1 MSDYALKK
9 MIGTMEQMID
19 QFNPKNSDVYKYA
32 MKMVR
37 EDGLA
42 LEFVPS
48 RIVDRELCLV
58 AVKQNWQAVEF
69 VPGWC
74 RRREIYEE
82 AVKQDIDAFF
92 DTPSGMR
99 SPKLLEIVFGKSP
112 EFLKYIEKIDRDKE
126 TCLLAVKVDGL
137 TLEFVP
143 EEVKDKEV
151 CLTAVKNTKA
161 ALPYVPEQFRDEI
174 SKLVEDEQKM

>member
-9 MIGTMEQMID
+9 MIGTMEQMLD

-42 LEFVPS
+42 LESVPS

-58 AVKQNWQAVEF
+58 AVKQNWKA
-69 VPGWC
+69 
-74 RRREIYEE
+74 
-82 AVKQDIDAFF
+82 
-92 DTPSGMR
+92 
-99 SPKLLEIVFGKSP
+99 
-112 EFLKYIEKIDRDKE
+112 
-126 TCLLAVKVDGL
+126 
-137 TLEFVP
+137 LEFVP

-161 ALPYVPEQFRDEI
+161 ALPYVPEQLRDEI